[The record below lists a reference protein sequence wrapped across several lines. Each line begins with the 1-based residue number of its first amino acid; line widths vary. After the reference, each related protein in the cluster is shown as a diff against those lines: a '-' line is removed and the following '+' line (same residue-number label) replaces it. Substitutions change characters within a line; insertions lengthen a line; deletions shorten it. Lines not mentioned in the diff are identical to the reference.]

1 MPSARDLIEQLLR
14 ASLANNDG
22 VLDLYR
28 PDAVHEV
35 PFSPSGSPLMMSYD
49 VMATALAA
57 SADAPPRF
65 VDQQLAHLTVHET
78 GSDTAIAEYEI
89 RGRIASTGAPV
100 SVVGLMLVTEA
111 DGRII
116 RSRNFMDP
124 NVLATVMAG

>member
-14 ASLANNDG
+14 ASLADNDG
-22 VLDLYR
+22 VLDLYAV
-28 PDAVHEV
+28 DAIHEV
-35 PFSPSGSPLMMSYD
+35 PFSPSGAPLVMSYD

-65 VDQQLAHLTVHET
+65 VDQRLAHLTVHET

-124 NVLATVMAG
+124 HVLATVMAG